1 MASDS
6 FRGIGRLQMFP
17 SQQDVHVCQEE
28 IQMINVLN
36 ILKLRTQ
43 NTVQVLFSDPYH
55 ILVYITSNILYYF
68 FHNPYQEV
76 LKHQM
81 FVYITV

>member
-36 ILKLRTQ
+36 ISNKLRTQ

-55 ILVYITSNILYYF
+55 ILVYITSHILYYF
-68 FHNPYQEV
+68 FS
-76 LKHQM
+76 
-81 FVYITV
+81 